1 MRPAVTDGLWIGIVA
16 AVATIVFLTAM
27 DNIAKGLTAAPEE
40 RNQSMEEYTNG
51 QVLLPSGD

>member
-1 MRPAVTDGLWIGIVA
+1 MGKNTAHIVLA
-16 AVATIVFLTAM
+16 AGVAFVVSLLVLTIS

-40 RNQSMEEYTNG
+40 RNQSMEAYTNG

>member
-16 AVATIVFLTAM
+16 AVVTIVFLTAM

-40 RNQSMEEYTNG
+40 RNQCEEIFNG
-51 QVLLPSGD
+51 